1 MVSISFANPFSRLLL
16 SRVCSGA
23 QLCPTPCDPMDCSP
37 PGSSVHGILKARIL
51 EWVAIPFF
59 RGLLQPRTQTCISWV
74 SCISR
79 YILYHWV
86 KAMILKL
93 LTLYIYR
100 HFCFLKQAVSRKFLP
115 LWNTRLWLTFKLF
128 LQFWL

>member
-1 MVSISFANPFSRLLL
+1 MVSISFATPFSRFLV

-23 QLCPTPCDPMDCSP
+23 QLRPTLCDSMNCSI
-37 PGSSVHGILKARIL
+37 PGSSVHGILQARIL
-51 EWVAIPFF
+51 ECVAIPFF
-59 RGLLQPRTQTCISWV
+59 RGSLQPRTQTCISWV

-86 KAMILKL
+86 RGMILKL
-93 LTLYIYR
+93 LTLYIYG
-100 HFCFLKQAVSRKFLP
+100 HFCFLKRAVSRKFLP
-115 LWNTRLWLTFKLF
+115 LWRIRLWLTFKLF